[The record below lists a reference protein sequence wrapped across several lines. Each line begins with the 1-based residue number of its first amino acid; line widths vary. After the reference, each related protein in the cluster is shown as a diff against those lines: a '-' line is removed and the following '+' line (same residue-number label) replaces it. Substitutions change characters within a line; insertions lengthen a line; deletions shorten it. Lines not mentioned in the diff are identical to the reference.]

1 MVKGPVPIIYGKMK
15 VAGNMI
21 YSRLSGDKKVIYKII
36 GLADGP
42 IQKISELK
50 LDDTDANSSKFEGVS
65 YNFYLGNG
73 TQTIDSRVEG
83 GSQEVQAQKV
93 GGLKNLAYIALQAKA
108 KALVFYHYDPSYDDA
123 RLGRIEEYYTS
134 NNSNVYMS
142 YEGMEINL
150 L

>member
-1 MVKGPVPIIYGKMK
+1 MAVEVMK
-15 VAGNMI
+15 
-21 YSRLSGDKKVIYKII
+21 
-36 GLADGP
+36 
-42 IQKISELK
+42 
-50 LDDTDANSSKFEGVS
+50 
-65 YNFYLGNG
+65 
-73 TQTIDSRVEG
+73 
-83 GSQEVQAQKV
+83 
-93 GGLKNLAYIALQAKA
+93 QAKA